1 MYVLNIGSSIREIQL
16 LFSAFTKNSWPNCSD
31 GHIWSFAPHNENR
44 EIEPVRGGSIW
55 KYGTLFNG
63 SISQKA
69 KNTMCDFHD
78 FGLT

>member
-1 MYVLNIGSSIREIQL
+1 MDVLNIGSSIRDTTA
-16 LFSAFTKNSWPNCSD
+16 SAFTKNSWPNFSD

-44 EIEPVRGGSIW
+44 EIESVFGGGSIW

-69 KNTMCDFHD
+69 KKKKT
-78 FGLT
+78 LRSRTI